1 MAEALLVPTRIYVK
15 AILAAIRATGG
26 SGADGAIKGLS
37 HITGGGLAENL
48 PRVLPDGMAAHVD
61 LTRWRA
67 PAVFDWLA
75 RAGNLADEDMLRT
88 FNCGIGMVVIA
99 ARVRADAVV
108 AALADAGEKPIRIGE
123 VEPGR
128 GVKTEA
134 KGKGEAEAVR
144 VSGKL
149 GFAS

>member
-15 AILAAIRATGG
+15 AVLAAIRGTGG
-26 SGADGAIKGLS
+26 GGADGAIKGLS

-48 PRVLPDGMAAHVD
+48 PRVLPAGLAAHID
-61 LTRWRA
+61 LSAWQP
-67 PAVFDWLA
+67 PAVFGWLA
-75 RAGNLADEDMLRT
+75 RAGNLNDAEMLRT

-99 ARVRADAVV
+99 ARDRADAVMT
-108 AALADAGEKPIRIGE
+108 ALSDAGEQPIMIGE

-134 KGKGEAEAVR
+134 KGKGEAEAMR
-144 VSGKL
+144 VSGSL
-149 GFAS
+149 GFRS